1 MVMIFRATLFGLG
14 LGFFGL
20 GVDGTHVCPDG
31 DAFLGLQIFGFGP
44 DGIQVQRVL
53 NYIASI
59 YGVWFWA
66 SGHGVLVHFLWLAFF
81 GFGLDDAQDVQMVM

>member
-31 DAFLGLQIFGFGP
+31 DDFLGLPIFGFDP
-44 DGIQVQRVL
+44 DGIQVERVL
-53 NYIASI
+53 NYMASI
-59 YGVWFWA
+59 WRVWVWA
-66 SGHGVLVHFLWLAFF
+66 SGDGVILFLWLAFF
-81 GFGLDDAQDVQMVM
+81 GFGLHGTHVQMVM